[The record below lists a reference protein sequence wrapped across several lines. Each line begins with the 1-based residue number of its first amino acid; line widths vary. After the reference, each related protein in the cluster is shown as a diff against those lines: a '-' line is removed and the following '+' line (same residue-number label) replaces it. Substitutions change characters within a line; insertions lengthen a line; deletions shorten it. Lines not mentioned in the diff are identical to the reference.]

1 MKFYPLDF
9 WIVTLIEFE
18 NNISISVED
27 LLSKWDLDLEKKATV
42 DKVNKEDLLQI
53 YLIYLI
59 FY

>member
-42 DKVNKEDLLQI
+42 GKVNKEHLLQI

-59 FY
+59 Y